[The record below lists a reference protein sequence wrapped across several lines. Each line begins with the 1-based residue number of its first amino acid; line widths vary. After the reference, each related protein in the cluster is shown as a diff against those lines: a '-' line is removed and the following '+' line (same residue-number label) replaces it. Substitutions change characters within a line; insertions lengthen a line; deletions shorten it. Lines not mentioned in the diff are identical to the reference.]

1 MKTRL
6 FKNNIIQEIG
16 WYSFSNPKVEKFH
29 RIPKTYK
36 KTNSCSLIHWNI
48 RGNLIDRSKRL

>member
-16 WYSFSNPKVEKFH
+16 WYSFSNPKGEKFH
-29 RIPKTYK
+29 RISKTYK
-36 KTNSCSLIHWNI
+36 KNQILFPNSLEHKGKFN
-48 RGNLIDRSKRL
+48 RPK

>member
-16 WYSFSNPKVEKFH
+16 WYSFSNPKGEKFY
-29 RIPKTYK
+29 RIPKTYEK
-36 KTNSCSLIHWNI
+36 KKFFLPNSLEHKGKFN
-48 RGNLIDRSKRL
+48 RPK

>member
-16 WYSFSNPKVEKFH
+16 WYSFSNPKREKFH
-29 RIPKTYK
+29 RIPKTYEK
-36 KTNSCSLIHWNI
+36 KPIFVS
-48 RGNLIDRSKRL
+48 